1 MKYITLIIG
10 LLVVGCGE
18 VENGAYKHR
27 PKQTDTNESTPT
39 TTEKPAKEL
48 TPEQKQKALRDSA
61 VGTYEGKNV
70 GDTLVLLDN
79 GVLEAY
85 RDGEKRNKEGKW
97 KVVDGEI
104 HADNNGGD
112 IAVLSI
118 NKDGSLTLI
127 ANIRDGERE
136 EAPPKELQIITFK
149 KIK

>member
-1 MKYITLIIG
+1 M
-10 LLVVGCGE
+10 
-18 VENGAYKHR
+18 
-27 PKQTDTNESTPT
+27 
-39 TTEKPAKEL
+39 
-48 TPEQKQKALRDSA
+48 RDSA

-70 GDTLVLLDN
+70 GDTFVLLDN

-104 HADNNGGD
+104 HADNTNGD

-118 NKDGSLTLI
+118 NKDKSITPI
-127 ANIRDGERE
+127 ARIDEDGKRRDY
-136 EAPPKELQIITFK
+136 PKDNQATFK

>member
-1 MKYITLIIG
+1 MIAVMAL
-10 LLVVGCGE
+10 VGCGKQE
-18 VENGAYKHR
+18 QATTEE
-27 PKQTDTNESTPT
+27 PKPTTNTNKVSG
-39 TTEKPAKEL
+39 TTEKPVKEL

-118 NKDGSLTLI
+118 NKDGSLTII
-127 ANIRDGERE
+127 AMIRDGERTDS
-136 EAPPKELQIITFK
+136 PKDRQKTFK